1 MEEDKKKRQEYMR
14 DVRDSVKR
22 VAICLISLLAFIYFC
37 VANYNAI
44 EHLNYKTVEWQ
55 SINKAQNNYNIFKN
69 AFNAQKQAVINA
81 YNRQV
86 DAISQNG
93 LKTEANFTGL
103 QFDNNVFTDKIN
115 SNGQVLRYSHEATK
129 AVDKL
134 SETTVNTKIAKIKA
148 FYDARVRNI
157 YFTLKNGQKVVL
169 SDLKEY
175 GRQPNNVQLTEAD
188 FTPIAT
194 KIVDTRV
201 VTTEVE
207 PGKLPKSCNYTLL
220 AVCMVM
226 TVISAIFSGIS
237 TFFLIDDISYL

>member
-14 DVRDSVKR
+14 DVRESAKS
-22 VAICLISLLAFIYFC
+22 VAICLISLLGFAYFC

-55 SINKAQNNYNIFKN
+55 SISEAQNNYNIFKN

-103 QFDNNVFTDKIN
+103 RFDNNVFTDKIN
-115 SNGQVLRYSHEATK
+115 SNDQVLHYSHEATK

-134 SETTVNTKIAKIKA
+134 SETTVNAKIAKIKA

-157 YFTLKNGQKVVL
+157 YSTLKNGQKVVL

-175 GRQPNNVQLTEAD
+175 GRQPNNIQFAEAD
-188 FTPIAT
+188 FTPVAT

-201 VTTEVE
+201 VTTEAE
-207 PGKLPKSCNYTLL
+207 PGKLPKPCNYILL
-220 AVCMVM
+220 IVCIVM
-226 TVISAIFSGIS
+226 AFISAIFSGINI
-237 TFFLIDDISYL
+237 FFLIEGISYL